1 MIDNQQLRTYYA
13 SFMENMR
20 QVEPFIWL
28 AIQQR
33 TITKP
38 DFVAAMRRWA
48 KDITSK

>member
-1 MIDNQQLRTYYA
+1 MLDNQQLRTYYA
-13 SFMENMR
+13 SFMENVAH
-20 QVEPFIWL
+20 VEPLVWVSIK
-28 AIQQR
+28 QQ